1 MKHKRIPYFLYIF
14 IPLFLIVVAHTAPG
28 FAKVFDPV
36 SFYLKNGLHI
46 VVVSDRR
53 APAVSHMLWYKVGSA
68 DDPKGKS
75 GLAHFVEHLMFK
87 GTKRYKP
94 GQASKIISKNGG
106 NENAFTSY
114 DYTAYYQVV
123 APENLALVMDIEADR
138 MKNLVLDEASVMAER
153 DVVLEERNTRTDNS
167 DPARMREL
175 VSNTM
180 FLTYPY
186 RIPIIGWRHEIEK
199 LDKTA
204 ALEFYRKWYSP
215 NNAVLIVAGDVNPTE
230 VKKLAEKY
238 YGSISPGPKI
248 KRNRVQEPPHVAG
261 RRVLMESVQVGL
273 AQLTRRY
280 LAPSYQ
286 YDRIKHAYPLQLLS
300 NILGSGTS
308 SRLYQELV
316 VKKKLAVS
324 AGAWYSPDNLGPSV
338 FGFYASPKNSVHIS
352 EVENAIDNEI
362 LRVVNDGITESELEQ
377 SKTRLRRSAIFARDS
392 VTAPARII
400 GSLLLAGQTLEQIE
414 AWPEKINEVTAKEVK
429 EAAQYVFDSR
439 KSVTAILNPKKK
451 TQ

>member
-1 MKHKRIPYFLYIF
+1 M
-14 IPLFLIVVAHTAPG
+14 
-28 FAKVFDPV
+28 
-36 SFYLKNGLHI
+36 
-46 VVVSDRR
+46 
-53 APAVSHMLWYKVGSA
+53 
-68 DDPKGKS
+68 
-75 GLAHFVEHLMFK
+75 
-87 GTKRYKP
+87 
-94 GQASKIISKNGG
+94 
-106 NENAFTSY
+106 
-114 DYTAYYQVV
+114 
-123 APENLALVMDIEADR
+123 APEKLALVMDIEADR

-215 NNAVLIVAGDVNPTE
+215 NNAVLIVAGDVNPNE

-238 YGSISPGPKI
+238 YGPISPGPEI

-286 YDRIKHAYPLQLLS
+286 YDRIKQPTLAATQLY
-300 NILGSGTS
+300 
-308 SRLYQELV
+308 SR
-316 VKKKLAVS
+316 
-324 AGAWYSPDNLGPSV
+324 
-338 FGFYASPKNSVHIS
+338 
-352 EVENAIDNEI
+352 
-362 LRVVNDGITESELEQ
+362 
-377 SKTRLRRSAIFARDS
+377 
-392 VTAPARII
+392 
-400 GSLLLAGQTLEQIE
+400 
-414 AWPEKINEVTAKEVK
+414 
-429 EAAQYVFDSR
+429 
-439 KSVTAILNPKKK
+439 
-451 TQ
+451 